1 MADPHIHTT
10 GTIRITT
17 LFEKGGCYAEGG
29 VPFLQ
34 RHPAPGGGRRLCPYW
49 R

>member
-1 MADPHIHTT
+1 MVDPHTHT

-17 LFEKGGCYAEGG
+17 LFEKGGLLRG
-29 VPFLQ
+29 VTFLQ
-34 RHPAPGGGRRLCPYW
+34 RHPAPGGGRRRLCPYW